1 MKEELLIE
9 RFEGVY
15 GAADPRDLPP
25 GVASY
30 AENLDAASE
39 VGLFRGLPADRTVTL
54 AGNVAMVG
62 GGPFTLFD
70 DGDKVAYYAAGA
82 PGTVRVLTNLSATQ
96 PQMNSF
102 SRSGVPGQG
111 SSDGRSVRL
120 GLGRNYA
127 PAWVG
132 TISGALTVTDASLS
146 SAHPQATVPSS
157 VIEVEP
163 TATDNNQFTAQ
174 QIYQYGYSLIHDG
187 FQEGPLVYLNPV
199 PATAPSDRGFYQ
211 QTISPK
217 SVTVR
222 VRFYKPPPELGADPE
237 LEPWSRSPRIT
248 AIAFYR
254 RTWIGGLS
262 GIPSAFTLVGTV
274 NMTSDDVFEL
284 LDTGNIGPSYEQ
296 RTGMPETLSS
306 FDVNYRLSCS
316 AGGFHVVGDCRKDQV
331 GEAAKTMLFRSKPF
345 RFDTF
350 DWTQDYL
357 TLPTTPTALCSFAGR
372 IFAFSEART
381 YVVSPD
387 LTLEDTWE
395 GVGCSGPQS
404 FVVTDAGLFFCNK
417 ASIYYYDGRQVN
429 HIGQPVQTNQ
439 IVPDVGWS
447 TASHT
452 NAPVALYD
460 GKRNMALFVFNR
472 SEHFIGAWAY
482 HVETQRWTLLAFS
495 AAGVGGALRGGFS
508 DKDGRPFLSV
518 GTKLYELLG
527 HATQR
532 RAWSFRSQIMNQSNH
547 PQTYYKARLV
557 GTANIFFFFEDG
569 GAISQPLTAD
579 SYQEVTIN
587 TSPTPPWQTTH
598 SFAFEVMGEADHTLR
613 SISIIRRRRNPR

>member
-39 VGLFRGLPADRTVTL
+39 VGLFRGLPADRTVTVT
-54 AGNVAMVG
+54 GGMVG

-70 DGDKVAYYAAGA
+70 DGNRAAYYTDGN
-82 PGTVRVLTNLSATQ
+82 VRVLTNLSAAS

-102 SRSGVPGQG
+102 TRAGVAGQG

-120 GLGRNYA
+120 GLGRDHT

-132 TISGALTVTDASLS
+132 TIANTLTVQDATITSYPDGLLFPEGQITLS
-146 SAHPQATVPSS
+146 SHDAGDGYFKSA
-157 VIEVEP
+157 
-163 TATDNNQFTAQ
+163 N
-174 QIYQYGYSLIHDG
+174 IYQYGFSLIYDG
-187 FQEGPLVYLNPV
+187 YQEAPLV
-199 PATAPSDRGFYQ
+199 AAPSWWLTYLGGGSGGSAITGVNAKALKFTLNLSAYPLR
-211 QTISPK
+211 SR
-217 SVTVR
+217 VTHVAVYR
-222 VRFYKPPPELGADPE
+222 AD
-237 LEPWSRSPRIT
+237 W
-248 AIAFYR
+248 
-254 RTWIGGLS
+254 LS
-262 GIPSAFTLVGTV
+262 GVSGIKSAFSLVEVKEVIAGGIYEV
-274 NMTSDDVFEL
+274 IDSGL
-284 LDTGNIGPSYEQ
+284 IGATYEQ
-296 RTGMPETLSS
+296 RTGMPETLGS
-306 FDVNYRLSCS
+306 FDVNYRLSCN
-316 AGGFHVVGDCRKDQV
+316 ANGFHVVGDCKKGEV
-331 GEAAKTMLFRSKPF
+331 GEAAKTMLFRSKPY
-345 RFDTF
+345 RFDMF

-357 TLPTTPTALCSFAGR
+357 TLPSTPTALCSFAGR

-387 LTLEDTWE
+387 LSLEDTWE

-417 ASIYYYDGRQVN
+417 ASIYHYDGRQVH